1 MKMTVLIGLCKSQA
15 DQIKKVAYIQNSLGV
30 NASNNKH
37 KAVHIVIVD
46 LKDIHSRIPSHLHR
60 YIKWIVITSQML
72 KGTHVVVIKNLDS
85 KQ

>member
-1 MKMTVLIGLCKSQA
+1 MQKSGKSN
-15 DQIKKVAYIQNSLGV
+15 KKGAYIQNNLGV

-37 KAVHIVIVD
+37 KAKVHIVIVD

-72 KGTHVVVIKNLDS
+72 KGTHVVVIKN
-85 KQ
+85 